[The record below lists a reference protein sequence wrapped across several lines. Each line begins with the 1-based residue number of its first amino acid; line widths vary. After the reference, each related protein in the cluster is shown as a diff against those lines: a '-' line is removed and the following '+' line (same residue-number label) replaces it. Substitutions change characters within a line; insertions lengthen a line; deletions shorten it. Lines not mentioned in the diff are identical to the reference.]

1 MKSIYITNSQ
11 NSDEVIETGSIL
23 LSEAQALELL
33 NLGRTTFREGIKKG
47 LYPPPVQV
55 GARRIAWR
63 YSDLYD
69 CVQALPEVEWRGLK
83 PGEFRFVKRPAPIIG

>member
-1 MKSIYITNSQ
+1 MKSIYITNSE
-11 NSDEVIETGSIL
+11 NSNEVIETASIL
-23 LSEAQALELL
+23 LSETQALELL
-33 NLGRTTFREGIKKG
+33 NLGRTTFRLGIKKG

-55 GARRIAWR
+55 GARRVAWR

-83 PGEFRFVKRPAPIIG
+83 PAEFRLVKRLG